1 MGNRREPRMTKWLS
15 PRVLTSSAVEV
26 AVSGLF
32 GRYADKREIEGGL
45 SDESFDCRFGET
57 GTYWLDYASD
67 VGDGFDSTYTIAH
80 FLAQATLD
88 LPGEEPLQRGRVL
101 VLGGDEVYP
110 SATIERY
117 EEHFKAPYSAALP
130 EIEDED
136 ARPRMFAIPGNH
148 DWYDGLTS
156 FMRTF
161 SQGKAIGGWQ
171 TQQKRS
177 YFALQLP
184 HGWWLWGIDIQF
196 DTFIDAPQLDY
207 FRNVAAKMPSDAKII
222 LATAKPSWVAVTDPQ
237 DPPQSWQTLA
247 FLQEQV
253 MGAKL
258 ALTLTGDIHHYAY
271 YEPAGD
277 EDPKFT
283 AGGGGAYLS
292 ATHWLPATLNLP
304 SLDRMTTTTYTLEK
318 RWPEADTSRGLLKG
332 IWKHALPWVT
342 PSLHLVTAAI
352 YFVIAALIAA
362 GIQDHDPNLQA
373 SLDAADGFKLAVD
386 ALSFW
391 GVLLI
396 AVLVLGLAAW
406 AKRGHAPGPLGVIHA
421 VLQIA
426 AATALTLL
434 LLEWDPFDWADDGS
448 RLGYAVAAVVALAS
462 CLAARWILVIY
473 LLVLPRLN
481 ARWHVEEAFAGQA
494 IADYKHFLR
503 LKLEPEKL
511 TVYAIG
517 VERVPTEWEGEGK
530 ETKPEGGN
538 WPTPTI
544 IDRRTIPKS

>member
-1 MGNRREPRMTKWLS
+1 MTKWLS
-15 PRVLTSSAVEV
+15 PRVLVSSAVEV

-32 GRYADKREIEGGL
+32 GSYADKREIEGGL
-45 SDESFDCRFGET
+45 SDACFDCRFGES

-80 FLAQATLD
+80 FLAQETLE
-88 LPGEEPLQRGRVL
+88 LAGETTQRGRVL

-110 SATIERY
+110 SATRERY
-117 EEHFKAPYSAALP
+117 EEHFRAPYSAALP

-171 TQQKRS
+171 TEQKRS

-207 FRNVAAKMPSDAKII
+207 FRNVAAKMPKEAKII

-292 ATHWLPATLNLP
+292 ATHWLPPSLELP
-304 SLDRMTTTTYTLEK
+304 SLDRETTTAYTLE
-318 RWPEADTSRGLLKG
+318 RCWPEADTSRNLLKG

-342 PSLHLVTAAI
+342 PSLHVVTAAI
-352 YFVIAALIAA
+352 YAVIAMLIAV
-362 GIQDHDPNLQA
+362 GIQDHDANLDD
-373 SLDAADGFKLAVD
+373 SLDADGFKLAVD

-396 AVLVLGLAAW
+396 AGVVLALRTW
-406 AKRGHAPGPLGVIHA
+406 AKRGEAPGSLGVIHA

-426 AATALTLL
+426 AATVLTLL
-434 LLEWDPFDWADDGS
+434 LLEWDPLNWADDGS

-462 CLAARWILVIY
+462 CLVARWILVAY
-473 LLVLPRLN
+473 LLIVPRMN

-517 VERVPTEWEGEGK
+517 VEKVPTEWGEGK
-530 ETKPEGGN
+530 EPKPAGGK